1 MKNLAC
7 FFISLSKDFRNRDM
21 FLFPY
26 YMGRV
31 KGYKVT
37 FYFHGKEG
45 DKPFEEKGVQFV
57 PLFYRG
63 GYDCF
68 SISSE
73 WYYAYYLFRHA
84 KEIDCLVRFHY
95 SIPTILLAFIYKL
108 LNPKG
113 IFCIKGDGLGLW
125 NSLFRIEPQ
134 FPGQKRRNQDSL
146 IVKMKNGL
154 IRSMLNLGIHY
165 SDLATVETLKDY
177 QYLSNQSIFKKYPQK
192 LVRMLNGIDE
202 EAITKCGIQ
211 ELAFE
216 QKENWIILV
225 GYHGSW
231 AKNTLMSL
239 RSLANLDLK
248 DWQVFYIGP
257 TTKEFENTIQDFY
270 NSNPNLTETVH
281 FVGAIYDQAKLWSYY
296 NRAKV
301 FVHTSL
307 VESYGIVL
315 AEAYRFGNYILSTD
329 VGIASEFIN
338 RGYGCL
344 LKQNDSDS
352 LRAHLERIVGGEL
365 DLASLYDKREF
376 IPISWE
382 DEVKKL
388 KVADN
393 KAYETIN
400 HYNQ

>member
-7 FFISLSKDFRNRDM
+7 FFISLSKDFHNRDM

-26 YMGRV
+26 YMGKV
-31 KGYKVT
+31 IGYKVT

-108 LNPKG
+108 LNTKG

-125 NSLFRIEPQ
+125 NSLFRIVPQ

-177 QYLSNQSIFKKYPQK
+177 QYLSNQSIFKKYPQR

-216 QKENWIILV
+216 QKENWIISV
-225 GYHGSW
+225 GRHGNW
-231 AKNTLMSL
+231 QKNTAMFLNAL
-239 RSLANLDLK
+239 DGIDLK
-248 DWQVFYIGP
+248 DWEIFFIGP
-257 TTKEFENTIQDFY
+257 VEKEFEIEIDSFY
-270 NSNPNLTETVH
+270 NRNPFLKDKVH
-281 FVGAIYDQAKLWSYY
+281 FVGGIYDQAKLWDFY
-296 NRAKV
+296 NKAKV
-301 FVHTSL
+301 FAHTA
-307 VESYGIVL
+307 VYESYGIVL

-344 LKQNDSDS
+344 LKQNDSDG
-352 LRAHLERIVGGEL
+352 LRAQLERIIQGEV
-365 DLASLYDKREF
+365 DLSYLFNQIERES
-376 IPISWE
+376 ISWE
-382 DEVKKL
+382 KEVGKL
-388 KVADN
+388 
-393 KAYETIN
+393 
-400 HYNQ
+400 HL